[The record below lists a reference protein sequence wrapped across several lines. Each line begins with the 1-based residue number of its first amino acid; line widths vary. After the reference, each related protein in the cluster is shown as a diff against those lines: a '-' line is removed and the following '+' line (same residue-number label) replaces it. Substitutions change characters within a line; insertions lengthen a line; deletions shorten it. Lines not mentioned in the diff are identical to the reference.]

1 MILRRLALFSLVSA
15 LSLLSCRAQTPFVN
29 PVELG
34 KPLPPEVAHRV
45 EVLLRQKAELP
56 PMSTIQISPVVS
68 SDTAGFFTV
77 MVAVSAEGKVSHPIT
92 FLISADGKTLAQFTK
107 YDISADPRTMI
118 SDAGRPARG
127 GPESAPVVIVVFDD
141 LECPYCARFHA
152 SMFPAVTERYGDKV
166 RIVYKDFPLTEI
178 HPWAMRAAVDVNCLA
193 AQSGTGY
200 WNAVDMIHA
209 NASHIGEDQSPKPA
223 AKDPKDQKDPK
234 DASKDSDKDDKT
246 LPRANEQ
253 LDKIVREQGERL
265 KLDMT
270 ALNACIAKQDT
281 TVEDASKK
289 LATDL
294 NLQATPTMFI
304 NGNKVDGA
312 LPIEFIFGLID
323 DALVAENVAP
333 PAPYVVPKPPT
344 PPATPT
350 PAAAPAKPA
359 TAPPAK

>member
-1 MILRRLALFSLVSA
+1 MLTVRRLALFSLVAA
-15 LSLLSCRAQTPFVN
+15 LGLLPCRAQTPFVN
-29 PVELG
+29 PVVLG
-34 KPLPPEVAHRV
+34 KSLPPEVAHRV
-45 EVLLRQKAELP
+45 EVLLRQKADLP
-56 PMSTIQISPVVS
+56 PESTIEISPVVS

-118 SDAGRPARG
+118 SDEGRPARG
-127 GPESAPVVIVVFDD
+127 GPETAPVIIVVFDD
-141 LECPYCARFHA
+141 LECPYCARFYA

-166 RIVYKDFPLTEI
+166 HIVYKDFPLTEI

-193 AQSGTGY
+193 TQSSTGY
-200 WNAVDMIHA
+200 WNAVDYIHA

-223 AKDPKDQKDPK
+223 AKDDK
-234 DASKDSDKDDKT
+234 DAKDSAKDDKT

-253 LDKIVREQGERL
+253 LDKIVREQAERL
-265 KLDMT
+265 KLNMATLD
-270 ALNACIAKQDT
+270 ACIAKQDT
-281 TVEDASKK
+281 TTEEASRK

-294 NLQATPTMFI
+294 NLQAAPTMFI

-312 LPIEFIFGLID
+312 VSIGFIFGQID
-323 DALVAENVAP
+323 NALLAENVAP
-333 PAPYVVPKPPT
+333 PPPYVAPKPPT

-359 TAPPAK
+359 ATPPAK

>member
-1 MILRRLALFSLVSA
+1 MLTLRRLSLFALVA
-15 LSLLSCRAQTPFVN
+15 VLSPLACRAQTPFLN
-29 PVELG
+29 PVVLG

-56 PMSTIQISPVVS
+56 PMSTVQISPVVS

-77 MVAVSAEGKVSHPIT
+77 MVAVSAEGKVSRPIT

-107 YDISADPRTMI
+107 YDISADPRTMV
-118 SDAGRPARG
+118 SDAGRPGRG
-127 GPESAPVVIVVFDD
+127 GPETAPVIVVVFDD

-166 RIVYKDFPLTEI
+166 RVVYKDFPLTEI

-200 WNAVDMIHA
+200 WKAVDSIHA
-209 NASHIGEDQSPKPA
+209 HASEIGEDQSPKPA
-223 AKDPKDQKDPK
+223 AKDAK
-234 DASKDSDKDDKT
+234 DAGKDDKT

-253 LDKIVREQGERL
+253 LDKLVREQGAEQ
-265 KLDMT
+265 KVNMATLD
-270 ALNACIAKQDT
+270 ACIAKQDT
-281 TVEDASKK
+281 AAIEASRKQ
-289 LATDL
+289 ATDL
-294 NLQATPTMFI
+294 NLQATPTIFI

-312 LPIEFIFGLID
+312 LPVEFLFGLID

-344 PPATPT
+344 PA
-350 PAAAPAKPA
+350 PAAAPAKPVAVPA
-359 TAPPAK
+359 TPAAVPPAK

>member
-1 MILRRLALFSLVSA
+1 MLILRRLAPLSLIAA

-29 PVELG
+29 PVVLD

-56 PMSTIQISPVVS
+56 PMATIQISPVVS

-127 GPESAPVVIVVFDD
+127 GPESAPVIIVVFDD

-200 WNAVDMIHA
+200 WNAVDYIHA

-223 AKDPKDQKDPK
+223 AKDPKDAD
-234 DASKDSDKDDKT
+234 KDSGKDDKT

-253 LDKIVREQGERL
+253 LDKIVQEQGERL
-265 KLDMT
+265 KLNMT
-270 ALNACIAKQDT
+270 ALNACITKQDT
-281 TVEDASKK
+281 TAEDASKK
-289 LATDL
+289 LANDL

-344 PPATPT
+344 TGPTVTP
-350 PAAAPAKPA
+350 
-359 TAPPAK
+359 APPAKTPPTK

>member
-1 MILRRLALFSLVSA
+1 MTLRRLALFSLVSA
-15 LSLLSCRAQTPFVN
+15 LSLLSSRAQTPFVN
-29 PVELG
+29 PVVLD

-56 PMSTIQISPVVS
+56 PMSTIQISPAVS

-193 AQSGTGY
+193 AQSSTGY

-209 NASHIGEDQSPKPA
+209 NASHIGEDQNPKPA
-223 AKDPKDQKDPK
+223 AKDPKD
-234 DASKDSDKDDKT
+234 AAKDSDKDDKT

-253 LDKIVREQGERL
+253 LDKIVQEQGQRL

-281 TVEDASKK
+281 TAEDASKK

-344 PPATPT
+344 PT
-350 PAAAPAKPA
+350 PAAAPTKP
-359 TAPPAK
+359 TTTPPAK

>member
-1 MILRRLALFSLVSA
+1 MLILRRLALLSLVTVLCVPFCCS
-15 LSLLSCRAQTPFVN
+15 QTPFLN
-29 PVELG
+29 PVVLG

-56 PMSTIQISPVVS
+56 PESTIQISPVVS
-68 SDTAGFFTV
+68 SDTAGFYTV

-127 GPESAPVVIVVFDD
+127 GPESAPVIIVVFDD

-200 WNAVDMIHA
+200 WNAVDYIHA
-209 NASHIGEDQSPKPA
+209 NASHIGEDQS
-223 AKDPKDQKDPK
+223 AK
-234 DASKDSDKDDKT
+234 KDDKET
-246 LPRANEQ
+246 KDAGKEDKTVPRANEQ
-253 LDKIVREQGERL
+253 LDKIVQEQGQRL
-265 KLDMT
+265 KLNMT

-281 TVEDASKK
+281 TAEDASKK

-323 DALVAENVAP
+323 DALLAENVAP
-333 PAPYVVPKPPT
+333 PPPYVAPKPPT
-344 PPATPT
+344 TGPTVTP
-350 PAAAPAKPA
+350 
-359 TAPPAK
+359 APPAKTPPTK

>member
-1 MILRRLALFSLVSA
+1 VLTLRRFTLLSLVSVF
-15 LSLLSCRAQTPFVN
+15 SLLACRAQTPFVN
-29 PVELG
+29 PVVLG
-34 KPLPPEVAHRV
+34 KSLPPEVAHRV

-56 PMSTIQISPVVS
+56 PESTIQISPVVS

-127 GPESAPVVIVVFDD
+127 GPESAPVIVVVFDD

-152 SMFPAVTERYGDKV
+152 SLFPAVTERYGDKV

-178 HPWAMRAAVDVNCLA
+178 HPWAMRAAVDVNCLG

-200 WNAVDMIHA
+200 WNAVDYIHA

-223 AKDPKDQKDPK
+223 AKDPKD
-234 DASKDSDKDDKT
+234 AGKDSDKDDKT

-253 LDKIVREQGERL
+253 LDKIVREQAERL
-265 KLDMT
+265 KLNMPTLD
-270 ALNACIAKQDT
+270 ACIAKQDT
-281 TVEDASKK
+281 TAEDASRK

-323 DALVAENVAP
+323 DALIAENVAP
-333 PAPYVVPKPPT
+333 PAPYVVPKP
-344 PPATPT
+344 ATPA
-350 PAAAPAKPA
+350 PAAAPAAPA
-359 TAPPAK
+359 TTPPAK

>member
-1 MILRRLALFSLVSA
+1 VLTLRRLALFSLVSA
-15 LSLLSCRAQTPFVN
+15 LSLLSSRAQTPFVN
-29 PVELG
+29 PVVLD

-56 PMSTIQISPVVS
+56 PMSTIQISPAVS

-193 AQSGTGY
+193 AQSSTGY

-209 NASHIGEDQSPKPA
+209 NASHIGEDQNPKPA
-223 AKDPKDQKDPK
+223 AKDPKD
-234 DASKDSDKDDKT
+234 AAKDSDKDDKT

-253 LDKIVREQGERL
+253 LDKIVQEQGQRL

-281 TVEDASKK
+281 TAEDASKK

-344 PPATPT
+344 PT
-350 PAAAPAKPA
+350 PAAAPTKP
-359 TAPPAK
+359 TTTPPAK